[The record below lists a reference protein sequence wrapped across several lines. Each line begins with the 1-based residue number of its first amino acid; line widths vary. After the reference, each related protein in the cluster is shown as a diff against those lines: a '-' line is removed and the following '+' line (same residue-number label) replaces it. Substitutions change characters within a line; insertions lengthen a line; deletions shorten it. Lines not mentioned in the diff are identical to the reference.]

1 MDGPFRHE
9 TPPCEKGSRVQAARN
24 RHHGKNLPAF
34 SNLSSVQTT
43 MPPDVPAPACGHFTC
58 PMKRKPFR
66 KTLFF
71 RQTRGFHAP
80 AGPVPSGSLLSPSG
94 IFRFPAVSQVP
105 FLRKSLFVK
114 RYRGIIKEKS
124 PACSNCPARFDKG
137 IFLHDFFRLSI
148 RMSTHRQTGDIC
160 FGKPDDESDGIL
172 LRTLPVRLPTKQKA
186 KDSEDVQGKILMPVF
201 HLVQS
206 HPYRFFLNRTAG
218 WQNSFR

>member
-1 MDGPFRHE
+1 MDSPFRHE
-9 TPPCEKGSRVQAARN
+9 TPPHEKGSRVQAARN

-66 KTLFF
+66 KTIFF

-80 AGPVPSGSLLSPSG
+80 AGPVPSGSLLSLSG

-105 FLRKSLFVK
+105 FLRTSLFVK

-137 IFLHDFFRLSI
+137 IFLHDFSAFLSGWPFI
-148 RMSTHRQTGDIC
+148 DRQMTCSGRS
-160 FGKPDDESDGIL
+160 DDESDKIL
-172 LRTLPVRLPTKQKA
+172 LRASPARLPTKQRA